1 MKEVLRFDLMRWSLG
16 WSGLLLAAFLSS
28 ACGAQATTWDRISRY
43 LDLLK
48 EAGIEALVAQ
58 DCPAGLMG
66 AFHQGKQALL
76 MCGNNLQDD
85 PAQVWVVLAHESA
98 HVMQDCKGDYL
109 MPPGILAEEM
119 DQARRTHPA
128 AFLELQ
134 LYDSSQ
140 HHAEAEARL
149 VQVLPPN
156 QVEALFV
163 KHCSNRLSP

>member
-1 MKEVLRFDLMRWSLG
+1 MKEVLCFGLLRWSLG
-16 WSGLLLAAFLSS
+16 WSGLLLAAFLSC
-28 ACGAQATTWDRISRY
+28 APGARGTRWGRLSRH
-43 LDLLK
+43 LGLVQ
-48 EAGIEALVAQ
+48 ETVHEALGDP

-98 HVMQDCKGDYL
+98 HVMQDCKGEYL
-109 MPPGILAEEM
+109 MPPGLLAEEM

>member
-1 MKEVLRFDLMRWSLG
+1 MKEVLCFGLMRWSLG

-28 ACGAQATTWDRISRY
+28 ATGAQATTWDRISRY
-43 LDLLK
+43 LSLLK
-48 EAGIEALVAQ
+48 EAGNEALVAQ

-109 MPPGILAEEM
+109 MPQLILAEEV
-119 DQARRTHPA
+119 DQVRRTHLRLFWSFSFTTPA
-128 AFLELQ
+128 STMRKRRPVWCRCFPQIKWKRCL
-134 LYDSSQ
+134 
-140 HHAEAEARL
+140 
-149 VQVLPPN
+149 
-156 QVEALFV
+156 
-163 KHCSNRLSP
+163 

>member
-1 MKEVLRFDLMRWSLG
+1 MISAA
-16 WSGLLLAAFLSS
+16 LLSFSDS
-28 ACGAQATTWDRISRY
+28 AQATTWERITCHLS
-43 LDLLK
+43 LIK
-48 EAGIEALVAQ
+48 EAGIEALVSQ
-58 DCPAGLMG
+58 DCPVGLIG

-85 PAQVWVVLAHESA
+85 PVQVWVVLAHESA

-109 MPPGILAEEM
+109 MPPGLLAQEM
-119 DQARRTHPA
+119 DQARRTDPA

-134 LYDSSQ
+134 LYDSTQ

-149 VQVLPPN
+149 VQVLPPT

-163 KHCSNRLSP
+163 KYCSKRLSP

>member
-1 MKEVLRFDLMRWSLG
+1 MGWVGLVMVALVSLAG
-16 WSGLLLAAFLSS
+16 S
-28 ACGAQATTWDRISRY
+28 AQATTWDRISRY
-43 LDLLK
+43 LSLLK
-48 EAGIEALVAQ
+48 EAGVEALVAQ
-58 DCPAGLMG
+58 DCPEGLMG

-85 PAQVWVVLAHESA
+85 PVQVWVVLAHESA
-98 HVMQDCKGDYL
+98 HVMQDCKGGYL
-109 MPPGILAEEM
+109 MPPGLLAQEM

-134 LYDSSQ
+134 LYESSR

-163 KHCSNRLSP
+163 KHCSQRLSP

>member
-1 MKEVLRFDLMRWSLG
+1 MRWSLG
-16 WSGLLLAAFLSS
+16 WSGLLLAALLSS
-28 ACGAQATTWDRISRY
+28 ANSAQATTWDRISLY
-43 LDLLK
+43 LSLLK

-98 HVMQDCKGDYL
+98 HVMQDCNGNYL
-109 MPPGILAEEM
+109 MPPGVLAQEM
-119 DQARRTHPA
+119 DQTRRTHPA
-128 AFLELQ
+128 AFVELQ
-134 LYDSSQ
+134 LYDSTQ
-140 HHAEAEARL
+140 HHAKAEARL
-149 VQVLPPN
+149 VQVLPPS

-163 KHCSNRLSP
+163 KHCIDRLSP